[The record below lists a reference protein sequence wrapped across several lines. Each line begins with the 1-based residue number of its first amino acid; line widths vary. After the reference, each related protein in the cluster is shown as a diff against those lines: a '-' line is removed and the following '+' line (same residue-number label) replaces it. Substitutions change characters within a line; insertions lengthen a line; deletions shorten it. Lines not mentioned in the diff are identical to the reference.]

1 MLQMISFLIT
11 DIHDDTTT
19 TSTEAALS
27 TLHARHW
34 MVNRSQTGSLK
45 FSSRYALHLRVDPKD
60 VEPSCFSKAIKHA
73 EWRTVMATYFSAL
86 HSDGS
91 IERYKACLVA
101 NGKPISTPC
110 ISGRQ
115 LSLHYS
121 EPILDP
127 SKYRQ
132 VVGAL
137 QYPVITSPDLSY
149 VVNQVCVHALIYNSA
164 LACSETRS
172 VVFEGQI

>member
-86 HSDGS
+86 
-91 IERYKACLVA
+91 
-101 NGKPISTPC
+101 
-110 ISGRQ
+110 
-115 LSLHYS
+115 
-121 EPILDP
+121 
-127 SKYRQ
+127 
-132 VVGAL
+132 
-137 QYPVITSPDLSY
+137 
-149 VVNQVCVHALIYNSA
+149 
-164 LACSETRS
+164 
-172 VVFEGQI
+172 